1 MTRNR
6 SLITLTAVALVALVI
21 AGCGSSGGGG
31 SSGASASASPP
42 TMANGA
48 AASVGLANTGLG
60 KVLVDGRGRT
70 LYLFKADTG
79 TTSTCTGACATN
91 WPPLRASGKPTV
103 GNGLQASL
111 VGTTNRPGGQMQLTY
126 SGHPLYRFVGDQ
138 KPGDTS
144 GQGITAF
151 GAPWF
156 AVTASGA
163 QASGAATSTGG
174 GNGY

>member
-6 SLITLTAVALVALVI
+6 SLITLTAAALVALVI
-21 AGCGSSGGGG
+21 AGCGSSGSGG
-31 SSGASASASPP
+31 SGASASTSPP
-42 TMANGA
+42 TMANGR

-60 KVLVDGRGRT
+60 KVLVDGQGRT
-70 LYLFKADTG
+70 LYLFKADKG
-79 TTSTCTGACATN
+79 TTSMCTGACATN

-103 GNGLQASL
+103 GTGLQASL
-111 VGTTNRPGGQMQLTY
+111 VGTTNRSGGHPQITY
-126 SGHPLYRFVGDQ
+126 SGHPLYRFVGDH

-156 AVTASGA
+156 ALTASGA
-163 QASGAATSTGG
+163 QASAAATGTGG